1 MNDLLAKLEE
11 KLRGDEC
18 VLEVWQ
24 DEKDDV
30 ICAALT
36 NGKMVC
42 GSTPESSLET
52 VLTKL
57 LND

>member
-11 KLRGDEC
+11 KLREDEC

-24 DEKDDV
+24 DEKDKT
-30 ICAALT
+30 ICAVLT

-42 GSTPESSLET
+42 GGTPETSLET

>member
-11 KLRGDEC
+11 KLREDEC

-24 DEKDDV
+24 DHV

>member
-11 KLRGDEC
+11 KLRRDDC

-24 DEKDDV
+24 DEKDKT

-36 NGKMVC
+36 DGKMVC
-42 GSTPESSLET
+42 GYTKETSLET